1 MRNNESLVLLYLSL
15 GNFNKF
21 YDDQQPAKLIRQ
33 AKVTAYKIN
42 LRIYGIKRL
51 LAHTVVDKITAFL
64 NR

>member
-1 MRNNESLVLLYLSL
+1 M
-15 GNFNKF
+15 KF

-42 LRIYGIKRL
+42 PRIYRIKHL
-51 LAHTVVDKITAFL
+51 LAHTVVVKTIAFL